1 MPRPGVQFYNIVVY
15 SVCWYFIFCLRFSF
29 RLFVAGLAIVFALS
43 ESRVLPVD
51 VLLGDWCKAVQCLC
65 SLTTTLSSTNSSF
78 SPLVQV
84 VGLSDGGFRSSGA
97 LVSIYVSGAR
107 TRREWFHVV
116 RRSVM
121 ETSQLMNYFRCFF
134 VLFS

>member
-1 MPRPGVQFYNIVVY
+1 MRGEMPRPGVQFYNIVVY

-78 SPLVQV
+78 SPLGQGWGSQMGDSVHPALWSLFMYPAP
-84 VGLSDGGFRSSGA
+84 GPAGSG
-97 LVSIYVSGAR
+97 S
-107 TRREWFHVV
+107 
-116 RRSVM
+116 M
-121 ETSQLMNYFRCFF
+121 
-134 VLFS
+134 